1 MIETFKITTG
11 KVNYGQGLFRQSR
24 SGVKILKNLRGDRIL
39 SNRIANYWNKIPG
52 SVKEVNTVVAF
63 KTNLE
68 HYKMETIASGVSSQG
83 HFWDLIEIILSKIND
98 RSHD

>member
-1 MIETFKITTG
+1 MATFGHLIH
-11 KVNYGQGLFRQSR
+11 
-24 SGVKILKNLRGDRIL
+24 ILRPIKLT
-39 SNRIANYWNKIPG
+39 IANYWNKILG
-52 SVKEVNTVVAF
+52 SVKKVNTVVAF

-83 HFWDLIEIILSKIND
+83 YFWDLIEIILSKIND